1 MLHVACSGST
11 TAPATET
18 SGAGGDTTGATAT
31 SATTTSVTTGG
42 SAGSGGGSS
51 TTGSGGAA
59 GSGGAGGSGGV
70 VLDAAPPVAPG
81 TWINLYYPGWTQ
93 GAVPVADI
101 DMSAVTQIIHF
112 ALVPTVVEGG
122 TGVYLDDVLNDVD
135 AASAKMLIDTAHAAG
150 KKVLISIGGAGR
162 GSRDFA
168 AAIADPGFIPL
179 LVSTTV
185 GRGYDGID
193 VDVETRNVSA
203 ASFQMFS
210 QQLKQA
216 MTAMA
221 PQLRL
226 TTAALGAA
234 SATYGPL
241 AQIYDEINI
250 MSYDFVYGPPQT
262 WHDSPISG
270 GAGAFYSI
278 DRAVREFEGA
288 GVPRS
293 KIGIGLKFSGFVFN
307 GATAPK
313 QAFTGRPT
321 SITYGNILFDYYSA
335 DAYHWDDV
343 AQAPYLG
350 TTTPVT
356 AFVTFEDERS
366 IRAKFDFLRSGP
378 YGGIILWDASGGFAP
393 RMPVGQR
400 LPLMQAVKQAAGPM
414 LR

>member
-1 MLHVACSGST
+1 
-11 TAPATET
+11 
-18 SGAGGDTTGATAT
+18 
-31 SATTTSVTTGG
+31 
-42 SAGSGGGSS
+42 
-51 TTGSGGAA
+51 
-59 GSGGAGGSGGV
+59 
-70 VLDAAPPVAPG
+70 
-81 TWINLYYPGWTQ
+81 
-93 GAVPVADI
+93 
-101 DMSAVTQIIHF
+101 
-112 ALVPTVVEGG
+112 
-122 TGVYLDDVLNDVD
+122 VLNDVD